1 MKIQDLFIR
10 YFRARLK
17 LLALFSKKQAG
28 HKAFQIFCTPHFS
41 TVYDVK
47 QMRHAT
53 NLSFD
58 FNNLTITGH
67 QWNKG
72 GSKKLLM
79 VHGFRS
85 ASANF
90 KHFTEKLSAKG
101 YEVLAFD
108 APAHGLSKGK
118 TLNALVYKNF
128 VHAVNEHFGPFDAY
142 LAHSFGGLAV
152 SLHLEEI
159 PDNTRIKTVLIAPA
173 ANTQQLCEDF
183 LREMRI
189 KDPLVQQ
196 HFYDKIRHLSNK
208 NIEWFS
214 INRAANRIK
223 GEVLWVHD
231 TGDKVTPVDD
241 ALQLQQKH
249 LPNFHFLFTSSLGH
263 RRIYRDENVVSAI
276 INFL

>member
-1 MKIQDLFIR
+1 MQNST
-10 YFRARLK
+10 RLS
-17 LLALFSKKQAG
+17 LNFEGL
-28 HKAFQIFCTPHFS
+28 
-41 TVYDVK
+41 D
-47 QMRHAT
+47 
-53 NLSFD
+53 
-58 FNNLTITGH
+58 ITGH

-72 GSKKLLM
+72 GNKKLLIA
-79 VHGFRS
+79 HGFRS

-90 KHFTEKLSAKG
+90 KHFAEKLSAKG

-108 APAHGLSKGK
+108 APAHGLSGGK
-118 TLNALVYKNF
+118 TISALVYKSF
-128 VHAVNEHFGPFDAY
+128 VHAINEHFGPFDAY

-159 PDNTRIKTVLIAPA
+159 PDNARIKVVLIAPA

-183 LREMRI
+183 FREMRI

-208 NIEWFS
+208 DVEWFS
-214 INRAANRIK
+214 LNRAAGGIK

-249 LPNFHFLFTSSLGH
+249 LPNFHFLFTSNLGH

-276 INFL
+276 IDFL

>member
-1 MKIQDLFIR
+1 MKIQNLFLH

-17 LLALFSKKQAG
+17 LLALFSKKYAG
-28 HKAFQIFCTPHFS
+28 RKAFQIFCTPHFS

-47 QMRHAT
+47 QMHHAA

-58 FNNLTITGH
+58 FHKLKITGH

-72 GSKKLLM
+72 GNKKLLI

-90 KHFTEKLSAKG
+90 KHFAEKLSARG

-108 APAHGLSKGK
+108 APAHGLSEGK
-118 TLNALVYKNF
+118 TINALVYKNF
-128 VHAVNEHFGPFDAY
+128 VHAINEHFGPFDAY

-159 PDNTRIKTVLIAPA
+159 PDNAPIKTVLIAPA
-173 ANTQQLCEDF
+173 ANTRQLCEDF
-183 LREMRI
+183 FKEMRL
-189 KDPLVQQ
+189 KDPAVQQ
-196 HFYDKIRHLSNK
+196 HFYNCISHISNK
-208 NIEWFS
+208 DVEWFS
-214 INRAANRIK
+214 INRAAMGIK
-223 GEVLWVHD
+223 GAVLWLHD
-231 TGDKVTPVDD
+231 SGDKVTPVDD

-249 LPNFHFLFTSSLGH
+249 LPNFRFLFTSNLGH

-276 INFL
+276 IDFL